1 MSQVPNWG
9 PLARAD
15 RTLPPWARVEGLS
28 EILRG
33 HLLEP
38 RGAGAFVASEP
49 GAVATGRAENP
60 PCGDELLLHLR
71 LRPDGL
77 LEARFQAKA
86 CSGVLAVASLVCG
99 ALAGRSQAEAGALD
113 LARLVAD
120 AGGLPP
126 TRQHALGVVTRALE
140 RALAQL

>member
-1 MSQVPNWG
+1 MPSWAA
-9 PLARAD
+9 LARAD

-28 EILRG
+28 EILRA
-33 HLLEP
+33 HLREP
-38 RGAGAFVASEP
+38 RGAGAFLASEA

-71 LRPDGL
+71 LGPDGR

-86 CSGVLAVASLVCG
+86 CSAVLAVASLVCEG
-99 ALAGRSQAEAGALD
+99 LAGRTQEAARDLD
-113 LARLVAD
+113 LAQLVAD

-126 TRQHALGVVTRALE
+126 TRQHALGVATRALE

>member
-1 MSQVPNWG
+1 MPSRRA
-9 PLARAD
+9 LASAD
-15 RTLPPWARVEGLS
+15 RTLPPWGEVEGLS

-38 RGAGAFVASEP
+38 RGAGAFSGGEAGP
-49 GAVATGRAENP
+49 VATGRAENP

-71 LRPDGL
+71 LGPDGR

-86 CSGVLAVASLVCG
+86 CSAVLAVASLVCE
-99 ALAGRSQAEAGALD
+99 ALAGQTPDAARALD
-113 LARLVAD
+113 LGQLVGA

-126 TRQHALGVVTRALE
+126 TRRHAQAVAARALE
-140 RALAQL
+140 QALARL